1 MKATLP
7 VFAALLALP
16 AAAQETRQLD
26 AHEHGVGVLNI
37 AAEGPVLLME
47 LRAPGADIV
56 GFEYQ
61 PETDAD
67 KAAVDSALATLGQ
80 PLELFAIP
88 AAAGCTVTQ
97 AAVDLEIE
105 GDHDDH
111 GDHGEEHADAHGHD
125 DHGHDEH
132 ADEAGHDDHGHDD
145 HGEEHADAHGHDDHG
160 HDDHA
165 GEAKA
170 THSEFHAE
178 YELTCA
184 DPAAITQVAFPY
196 FDRFENAQEIEVQ
209 VVTGTGAQAFEV
221 ERNAPTV
228 DLTGLF

>member
-7 VFAALLALP
+7 LLATLLALP
-16 AAAQETRQLD
+16 AYAQDTRQLD

-37 AAEGPVLLME
+37 AAEGSTLLME

-56 GFEYQ
+56 GFEYS

-67 KAAVDSALATLGQ
+67 TAAVDSALATLGQ
-80 PLELFAIP
+80 PLSLFAIP
-88 AAAGCTVTQ
+88 EGAGCSVTD
-97 AAVDLEIE
+97 AAVALEVEDE
-105 GDHDDH
+105 GDHAEHDHGAEKDHDDH
-111 GDHGEEHADAHGHD
+111 GHDEHAEEKGHD

-132 ADEAGHDDHGHDD
+132 AHDDH
-145 HGEEHADAHGHDDHG
+145 A

-170 THSEFHAE
+170 THTEFHAT
-178 YELTCA
+178 YTLTCA
-184 DPAAITQVAFPY
+184 DPAAITTVAFPY
-196 FDRFENAQEIEVQ
+196 FDLFENAQEVEVQ
-209 VVTGTGAQAFEV
+209 VVTGAGAQAFEV
-221 ERNAPTV
+221 ERDAPTV

>member
-97 AAVDLEIE
+97 AAFDLEIK

-132 ADEAGHDDHGHDD
+132 A
-145 HGEEHADAHGHDDHG
+145 GET
-160 HDDHA
+160 
-165 GEAKA
+165 KA

-178 YELTCA
+178 YELTCT
-184 DPAAITQVAFPY
+184 DPAAITEIAFPY
-196 FDRFENAQEIEVQ
+196 FDRFENAQEVEVQ
-209 VVTGTGAQAFEV
+209 VVTGSGAQAFEV
-221 ERNAPTV
+221 ERDAPTV